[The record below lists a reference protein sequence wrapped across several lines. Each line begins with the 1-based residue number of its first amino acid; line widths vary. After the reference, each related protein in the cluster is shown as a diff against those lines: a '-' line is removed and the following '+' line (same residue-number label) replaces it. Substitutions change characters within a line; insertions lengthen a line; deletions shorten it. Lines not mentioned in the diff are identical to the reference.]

1 MTRPS
6 TWQKCK
12 LPTAVSRMASSQ
24 NLMSWNAVSFRRL
37 LMATGPATA
46 TALVAPAAALR
57 RLDIF
62 RDHHHGGE
70 ITYVSRGV
78 SMSQGKSRGRWGLAG
93 N

>member
-1 MTRPS
+1 
-6 TWQKCK
+6 
-12 LPTAVSRMASSQ
+12 MASSQ
-24 NLMSWNAVSFRRL
+24 NLMSWNAVSFRRRLL

-46 TALVAPAAALR
+46 LVASAAALR